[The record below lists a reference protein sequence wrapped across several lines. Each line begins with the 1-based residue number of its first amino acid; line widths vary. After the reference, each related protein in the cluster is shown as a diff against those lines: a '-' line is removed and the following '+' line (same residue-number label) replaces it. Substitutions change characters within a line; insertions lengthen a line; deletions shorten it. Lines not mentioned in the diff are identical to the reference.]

1 MPFYEGH
8 AHVGHVITDEDRAK
22 GRLNSLR
29 VAEKKRDIKLED
41 LKNSTGWLL
50 GRTFDHLQQEIDV
63 TTGRT
68 RWDKL
73 LEESKG
79 KEIAVILGILTE
91 KFLLTQGQPTNIVA
105 HQEQKTMD
113 ELALAIEREI
123 KRRNLVKRPVTIEA
137 LAETVK

>member
-50 GRTFDHLQQEIDV
+50 GKMFDYLQKEVDD
-63 TTGRT
+63 TGRT
-68 RWDKL
+68 KWVAI

-79 KEIAVILGILTE
+79 KDIAVMMGILTE

>member
-8 AHVGHVITDEDRAK
+8 AHIGHVITDEDRAK

-50 GRTFDHLQQEIDV
+50 GKMFDYLQKEVDA
-63 TTGRT
+63 TGRT
-68 RWDKL
+68 QWDAI

-79 KEIAVILGILTE
+79 KDIAVMMGILTE
-91 KFLLTQGQPTNIVA
+91 KFLLTQGQPTNIIA
-105 HQEQKTMD
+105 TQEQKTMD
-113 ELALAIEREI
+113 EIALAIDREI
-123 KRRNLVKRPVTIEA
+123 KRRGLIKRPVTIET

>member
-50 GRTFDHLQQEIDV
+50 GKMFDYLQKEVDD
-63 TTGRT
+63 TGRT
-68 RWDKL
+68 KWDAI
-73 LEESKG
+73 LEDSKG
-79 KEIAVILGILTE
+79 KDIAVMMGILTE
-91 KFLLTQGQPTNIVA
+91 KFLLTQGQPTNIIA
-105 HQEQKTMD
+105 TQEQKTMD
-113 ELALAIEREI
+113 EIALAIDREI
-123 KRRNLVKRPVTIEA
+123 KRRGLIKRPVTIET

>member
-50 GRTFDHLQQEIDV
+50 GKMFDYLQKEVDD
-63 TTGRT
+63 TGRT
-68 RWDKL
+68 KWDAI

-79 KEIAVILGILTE
+79 KDIAVMMGILTE
-91 KFLLTQGQPTNIVA
+91 KFLLTQGQPTNIIA
-105 HQEQKTMD
+105 TQEQKTMD
-113 ELALAIEREI
+113 EIALAIDREI
-123 KRRNLVKRPVTIEA
+123 KRRGLIKRPVTIDT

>member
-8 AHVGHVITDEDRAK
+8 AHMGHVITDEDRAK
-22 GRLNSLR
+22 GRLNALR

-50 GRTFDHLQQEIDV
+50 GKMFDYLQKEVDD
-63 TTGRT
+63 TGRT
-68 RWDKL
+68 KWDAI
-73 LEESKG
+73 LEDSKG
-79 KEIAVILGILTE
+79 KDIAVMMGILTE

-123 KRRNLVKRPVTIEA
+123 KRRGLIKRPVTIET

>member
-8 AHVGHVITDEDRAK
+8 AHIGHVITDEDRAK

-50 GRTFDHLQQEIDV
+50 GKMFDYLQKEVDD
-63 TTGRT
+63 TGRT
-68 RWDKL
+68 KWDAI
-73 LEESKG
+73 LEDSKG
-79 KEIAVILGILTE
+79 KDIAVMMGILTE

>member
-22 GRLNSLR
+22 GRLNALR

-50 GRTFDHLQQEIDV
+50 GKMFDYLQKEVDDK
-63 TTGRT
+63 GRT
-68 RWDKL
+68 QWDAI
-73 LEESKG
+73 LEDSKG
-79 KEIAVILGILTE
+79 KDIAVMMGILTE

>member
-29 VAEKKRDIKLED
+29 VVEKKRDIKLED

-50 GRTFDHLQQEIDV
+50 GKMFDYLQKEVDD
-63 TTGRT
+63 TGRT
-68 RWDKL
+68 KWDAI

-79 KEIAVILGILTE
+79 KDIAVMMGILTE
-91 KFLLTQGQPTNIVA
+91 KFLLTQGQPTTIIA
-105 HQEQKTMD
+105 TQEQKTMD
-113 ELALAIEREI
+113 EIALAIDREI
-123 KRRNLVKRPVTIEA
+123 KRRGLIKRPVTIET

>member
-50 GRTFDHLQQEIDV
+50 GKMFDYLQKEVDD
-63 TTGRT
+63 TGKT
-68 RWDKL
+68 KWDAI
-73 LEESKG
+73 LEDSKG
-79 KEIAVILGILTE
+79 KDIAVMMGILTE

>member
-1 MPFYEGH
+1 MPFVEGH
-8 AHVGHVITDEDRAK
+8 AHVGHVITPEDRAK
-22 GRLNSLR
+22 GQLNALR
-29 VAEKKRDIKLED
+29 AAEKKKDIKLED

-50 GRTFDHLQQEIDV
+50 GKMFDYLQKEVDA
-63 TTGRT
+63 TGRT
-68 RWDKL
+68 QWDAI

-79 KEIAVILGILTE
+79 KDIAVMMGILTE

>member
-50 GRTFDHLQQEIDV
+50 GKMFDYLQKEVDD
-63 TTGRT
+63 TGRT
-68 RWDKL
+68 KWDAI
-73 LEESKG
+73 LEASKG
-79 KEIAVILGILTE
+79 KDIAVMMGILTE

>member
-1 MPFYEGH
+1 MPFGEGH
-8 AHVGHVITDEDRAK
+8 AHVGHVITPEDRAK
-22 GRLNSLR
+22 GQLNSLR
-29 VAEKKRDIKLED
+29 AAEKKKDIKLED
-41 LKNSTGWLL
+41 LKTSTGWLL
-50 GRTFDHLQQEIDV
+50 GKMFDYLQKEVDA
-63 TTGRT
+63 TGRT
-68 RWDKL
+68 QWDAI

-79 KEIAVILGILTE
+79 KDIAVMMGILTE

>member
-50 GRTFDHLQQEIDV
+50 GKMFDYLQKEVDD
-63 TTGRT
+63 TGRT
-68 RWDKL
+68 KWDAI
-73 LEESKG
+73 LEDSKG
-79 KEIAVILGILTE
+79 KDIAVMMGILTE
-91 KFLLTQGQPTNIVA
+91 KFLLTQGQPTTIMA

>member
-22 GRLNSLR
+22 GHLNALR

-50 GRTFDHLQQEIDV
+50 GKMFDYLQKEVDA
-63 TTGRT
+63 TGRT
-68 RWDKL
+68 QWDAI

-79 KEIAVILGILTE
+79 KDIAVMMGILTE
-91 KFLLTQGQPTNIVA
+91 KFLLTQGQPTNIIA
-105 HQEQKTMD
+105 TQEQKTMD
-113 ELALAIEREI
+113 EIALAIDREI
-123 KRRNLVKRPVTIEA
+123 KRRGLIKRPVTIDT

>member
-1 MPFYEGH
+1 MPFVEGH
-8 AHVGHVITDEDRAK
+8 AHVGHVITPEDRAK
-22 GRLNSLR
+22 GQLNALR
-29 VAEKKRDIKLED
+29 AAEKKKDIKLED
-41 LKNSTGWLL
+41 LKTSTGWLL
-50 GRTFDHLQQEIDV
+50 GKMFDYLQKKVDA
-63 TTGRT
+63 TGRT
-68 RWDKL
+68 KWDAILK
-73 LEESKG
+73 ESKG
-79 KEIAVILGILTE
+79 KEIAVMMGILTE

>member
-50 GRTFDHLQQEIDV
+50 GKMFDYLQKEVDD
-63 TTGRT
+63 TGRT
-68 RWDKL
+68 KWDVI
-73 LEESKG
+73 LEDSKG
-79 KEIAVILGILTE
+79 KDIAVMMGILTE

-123 KRRNLVKRPVTIEA
+123 KRRGLIKRPVTIET